1 MAKKSREKT
10 NRWFSL
16 KTIFAVTM
24 VSSVPKED
32 SVPITKFSASASES
46 LMKKS
51 GVAGMSE
58 LINRTLPHIH
68 RSSFGPANQNRMT
81 SEPQPIT
88 ASHNLISFSSPAS
101 PNPHAHTLT
110 PPLSSPYFGR
120 RVRFWLGGFAGNAG
134 NKITSPVQSH
144 SGFVVEKNEKRLST
158 QTDGALHIKWE
169 KVNLV

>member
-1 MAKKSREKT
+1 
-10 NRWFSL
+10 
-16 KTIFAVTM
+16 M

-32 SVPITKFSASASES
+32 SVPITKFSASVSES

-88 ASHNLISFSSPAS
+88 ASHNLISFSSPTS
-101 PNPHAHTLT
+101 PKPHTHTHTSTIFALFRAT
-110 PPLSSPYFGR
+110 GVFLAR
-120 RVRFWLGGFAGNAG
+120 RLCWERGEQNNYSRPISFWLCC
-134 NKITSPVQSH
+134 
-144 SGFVVEKNEKRLST
+144 
-158 QTDGALHIKWE
+158 
-169 KVNLV
+169 